1 MTEISNIVL
10 KANVSDI
17 QSASQELDKFAA
29 KAGSAATAADKM
41 NESQKAS
48 GQNMAEMTRSVAETH
63 RRVEEFRKAQES
75 SAQSERKNN
84 QALKEQQQELQIL
97 LNRINPTNKAFEEL
111 EKITTQLASANQKGL
126 LPTDQFRDYSA
137 ILEQT
142 RSQITRTQMSLTA
155 EGRAFLDEE
164 QAIRRNEKARA
175 DFLQKLKDQVAAQS
189 LSRTELLKQQAAQLG
204 VGSSADIYIKKL
216 EEASASTHKLGL
228 QSSAAR
234 REIGILIGEA
244 ARGNFGALR
253 GSGITLA
260 NRAGWID
267 QLMTLRGLGI
277 AGIVGGITA
286 AVYGLGKAWYE
297 GSQESVE
304 FNKQLILTGNYAG
317 KTASQLQEMAKS
329 ISGGGI
335 TQHDASG
342 IIAQVVGSGSFNSKQ
357 LDTVVKAA
365 AAMREATGQSVDE
378 TIKNFQKLYA
388 DPTKA
393 SAELN
398 NQLHYLTSSQY
409 EYIASLERRGFKEA
423 AGQAS
428 ADALSKAEQERA
440 HATIDNLGSIERA
453 LKAASDGWK
462 SFWDSAL
469 DVGRTQSDVSKLKT
483 MQDTLA
489 EIEANEKQGL
499 LGRFK
504 NNSMGV
510 DKAALEENIK
520 SLQARVDQQE
530 SEAKAAI
537 KAREADESRTKSLQY
552 QNDILSKNQ
561 SWQQKRTAAL
571 NELWQMVAK
580 APNDWTEA
588 QRKTAVAQINADNKP
603 PKTARTKS
611 YTTPAGDRA
620 EDATQADLIALQS
633 QLKVLQQHR
642 DINDKISQQRREL
655 WEAQAKYQVLE
666 EASSTRR
673 LSKQEQSLLSSKD
686 QVLANKEQLAVLGDQ
701 KVKQQQLNTLMD
713 SAQKFQRQQEAKRE
727 EYRSLGEGKSSRQAQ
742 RLSDE
747 NRIRAEYKDN
757 PRAQALAVSEIRKTN
772 DEQDKLERNW
782 RAGAINGL
790 NEYLETSKNVYS
802 SVSQAAQS
810 ALGGVSDMMTNLVTT
825 GTASF
830 KQFSISILKMIVD
843 IINKL
848 LVAYAVQEA
857 MGWVSGGANL
867 STGGNAGTAISG
879 GNYGNLPLTGHATGG
894 YTGDGGK
901 YEPKGIVHGGEFV
914 FTKEATSSL
923 GIGNLYALM
932 KNATSGRG
940 YADGG
945 YVGKAPMYGLSNAN
959 GGSSTAPQVNI
970 TINQNGQTQT
980 SASSGFE
987 NFGKE
992 IGAFVDQRYR
1002 NNLQRDLGQQG
1013 AISTFVMGRM
1023 GRK

>member
-10 KANVSDI
+10 KANVSSI
-17 QSASQELDKFAA
+17 QDASNELDKFASR
-29 KAGSAATAADKM
+29 AGSAALAADKM
-41 NESQKAS
+41 NDSQKAS
-48 GQNMAEMTRSVAETH
+48 YKAFWDMARSVDETH
-63 RRVEEFRKAQES
+63 KRVEAFRKAQETS
-75 SAQSERKNN
+75 EQAQRKNN
-84 QALKEQQQELQIL
+84 QSLKEQQQELNKL
-97 LNRINPTNKAFEEL
+97 LNRIDPTTKALEELDSITNQLNKARKSGF
-111 EKITTQLASANQKGL
+111 
-126 LPTDQFRDYSA
+126 LPTAEFSRYGQ
-137 ILEQT
+137 IVEQT
-142 RSQITRTQMSLTA
+142 RSELLKTQMSLTS

-164 QAIRRNEKARA
+164 QAIRRNEKART

-342 IIAQVVGSGSFNSKQ
+342 IIAQVVGSGAFNSKQ

-393 SAELN
+393 SSELN

-440 HATIDNLGSIERA
+440 RATIDNLGSIERA

-489 EIEANEKQGL
+489 EIEANENQGL

-520 SLQARVDQQE
+520 SLQARVNQQE

-552 QNDILSKNQ
+552 QNDILSRNQ

-580 APNDWTEA
+580 APNDWTDA

-603 PKTARTKS
+603 PKHDKPKA

-620 EDATQADLIALQS
+620 EDASQADLIALQS

-655 WEAQAKYQVLE
+655 WATEAKFAVLDEASNHRKLSAQEKSLLASREQVLE
-666 EASSTRR
+666 SKR
-673 LSKQEQSLLSSKD
+673 L
-686 QVLANKEQLAVLGDQ
+686 LAVKGDEVVRQ
-701 KVKQQQLNTLMD
+701 ERLNQLLD

-727 EYRSLGEGKSSRQAQ
+727 EYSSLGEGKSSRQAQ

-747 NRIRAEYKDN
+747 NRISAEYKDN
-757 PRAQALAVSEIRKTN
+757 PRAQALAVSQLRKTY

-857 MGWVSGGANL
+857 MGWVSGGANF
-867 STGGNAGTAISG
+867 SSGGNAGTAISG

-945 YVGKAPMYGLSNAN
+945 YVGKAPMYGLSGAN
-959 GGSSTAPQVNI
+959 GNSSSAPQVNI

-1013 AISTFVMGRM
+1013 AISTYVMGRM